1 MKEMATILFTHQIF
15 LVLSLSLWQNAQ
27 GESLTLLQYP
37 STIMKN
43 YGESATIYCVLSK
56 VNFTDHMCLV
66 WYKYTSGNKIKVGEI
81 RLKTSN
87 ISANDQI
94 QLLWN
99 LDTNTAIMS
108 IQQLKKNDSGTY
120 GCELLSVADFVN
132 IEKANTTKITVNFT
146 EGQQTASEQ
155 INSTKNVTE
164 LSKKGKIEII
174 VAAVIA
180 AFVIICILIFILIR
194 YRPKKQ
200 DPNPSPPTADAECQ
214 KPNDRISTVFSIDY
228 AVLQVPGKNI
238 RQNLT
243 TSVASDDSYYATIIF
258 APE

>member
-146 EGQQTASEQ
+146 
-155 INSTKNVTE
+155 
-164 LSKKGKIEII
+164 
-174 VAAVIA
+174 
-180 AFVIICILIFILIR
+180 
-194 YRPKKQ
+194 